1 MDYTTTQPK
10 FISLHDLG
18 LSLTDSRRPKLT
30 RQTLIRRGRDF
41 ATVAG
46 LQVFKVRGGEFVSAA
61 AVARLHDEAAA

>member
-1 MDYTTTQPK
+1 MNNETTQPR

-18 LSLTDSRRPKLT
+18 LSLVDSSRPRPT

-41 ATVAG
+41 AAVAG

-61 AVARLHDEAAA
+61 AVARLHEQAAA